1 MKKKE
6 QNKLKLIVVILIA
19 IPLTSVAGLFMINFL
34 NDTIGLNT
42 DISRDQTIPLTI
54 ESREGA
60 VRLNVL
66 VADSPEEQTR
76 GLMFVNSLPED
87 QGMLFIFQKE
97 SMQGFWMKNTY
108 ISLDIIFINSKKEII
123 NIAQNTTPLKED
135 VRYSSDSPSLYVL
148 EVNAGFSARHDLK
161 SGDSVNF

>member
-54 ESREGA
+54 ESGEGE